1 MTINEMKELALYAA
15 KGTAPANYSTQ
26 NVNDAL
32 VEGLRELAGS
42 VNQFM
47 KNRYDIYEIIIEA
60 ADEVVPQKVIDAV
73 GIFAEVRQVGQG
85 QKALFKT
92 RLGRTRARK
101 FLTQVGLS
109 GVYETFRLD
118 NGSFEVGAYAIGG
131 ACTIDFERMLD
142 GAEDMAELVGLLT
155 EAQTD
160 AVYQQVQKALRAA
173 FAKTG
178 VPANNRAT
186 GATFDSAEMM
196 KLISTVRAYGSGA
209 VIFAPPEFIAA
220 MGADAIVPVG
230 VYSNG
235 TGQNA
240 TIAAATGGVYHPQDI
255 DAIHNTG
262 YINLFRG
269 TPIVQIPQSWVDEK
283 NEETWIDPQ
292 LAYVLPT
299 GGEKVVKVVLEG
311 NTQMYDFV
319 NRDQSMEIH
328 TYRKLGTAI
337 LTYHNWGIYKNT
349 GIPQTYAEQFY
360 V

>member
-1 MTINEMKELALYAA
+1 MTIKEMKELALCAA
-15 KGTAPANYSTQ
+15 KNEAPANYSME

-32 VEGLRELAGS
+32 VEGLREMAGS

-60 ADEVVPQKVIDAV
+60 ADEVVPNKVIDAV

-85 QKALFKT
+85 QKALFRQK
-92 RLGRTRARK
+92 LGKARARK

-118 NGSFEVGAYAIGG
+118 NSTFEVGAYAIGG

-178 VPANNRAT
+178 VPTNNRAT
-186 GATFDSAEMM
+186 GATFSGNEMM

-220 MGADAIVPVG
+220 MGPDAIVPV
-230 VYSNG
+230 NTG
-235 TGQNA
+235 TGQ
-240 TIAAATGGVYHPQDI
+240 GVYHPQDI
-255 DAIHNTG
+255 DAIHNQG

-269 TPIVQIPQSWVDEK
+269 TPIVQIPQSFIDESNTK
-283 NEETWIDPQ
+283 TWIDPQ
-292 LAYVLPT
+292 MAYVLPT
-299 GGEKVVKVVLEG
+299 GGEKVVKVVFEG

-349 GIPQTYAEQFY
+349 GITQTYEEQFNI
-360 V
+360 

>member
-1 MTINEMKELALYAA
+1 MTIKEMKELALCAA
-15 KGTAPANYSTQ
+15 KNEAPANYSME
-26 NVNDAL
+26 NVQDAL
-32 VEGLRELAGS
+32 VEGLREMAGS

-47 KNRYDIYEIIIEA
+47 KNRYDIYEIIIQA
-60 ADEVVPQKVIDAV
+60 ADEVVPKKVIDAV
-73 GIFAEVRQVGQG
+73 GVFADVQQVGQG
-85 QKALFKT
+85 QKALFRT

-118 NGSFEVGAYAIGG
+118 HGYFEVSAHAIGG

-142 GAEDMAELVGLLT
+142 GAEDMADLVSLLV

-160 AVYQQVQKALRAA
+160 AVYQEVQKALRAA
-173 FAKTG
+173 VTKSG
-178 VPANNRAT
+178 VPTNNRAS

-209 VIFAPPEFIAA
+209 VIFAPPEFVAA
-220 MGADAIVPVG
+220 MGADEIAPLPA
-230 VYSNG
+230 NG
-235 TGQNA
+235 A
-240 TIAAATGGVYHPQDI
+240 YGVYHPQDI

-269 TPIVQIPQSWVDEK
+269 TPIVQIPQSFIDE
-283 NEETWIDPQ
+283 NNNRTWIDPQ

-299 GGEKVVKVVLEG
+299 GGEKVVKVVFEG

-328 TYRKLGTAI
+328 TYRKLGVAI

-349 GIPQTYAEQFY
+349 GIADTYEEQFN

>member
-1 MTINEMKELALYAA
+1 MTIKEMKDLALCAA
-15 KGTAPANYSTQ
+15 KNEAPANYSME

-32 VEGLRELAGS
+32 VEGLREMAGS

-60 ADEVVPQKVIDAV
+60 ADEVVPNKVIDAV

-85 QKALFKT
+85 QKALFRQ

-118 NGSFEVGAYAIGG
+118 NATFEVGAHAIGG

-142 GAEDMAELVGLLT
+142 GAEDMADLVGLLT

-160 AVYQQVQKALRAA
+160 AVYQQIQVALRNA
-173 FAKTG
+173 FG
-178 VPANNRAT
+178 VNGIPDNNRAS
-186 GATFDSAEMM
+186 GATFNSDEMM
-196 KLISTVRAYGSGA
+196 KLISTVRSYGNGA

-220 MGADAIVPVG
+220 MGADAIVPIG
-230 VYSNG
+230 TYSNS
-235 TGQNA
+235 T
-240 TIAAATGGVYHPQDI
+240 TIAAATPGVYHPQDI

-269 TPIVQIPQSWVDEK
+269 TPIVQIPQSFVDEK
-283 NEETWIDPQ
+283 NVKTWIDPR

-299 GGEKVVKVVLEG
+299 GGEKVVKVVFEG

-328 TYRKLGTAI
+328 TYRKLGVAI

-349 GIPQTYAEQFY
+349 GITDTYEEQFN

>member
-1 MTINEMKELALYAA
+1 MTIKEMKELALHAA
-15 KGTAPANYSTQ
+15 KNEAPANYSME

-32 VEGLRELAGS
+32 VEGLREMAGS

-85 QKALFKT
+85 QKALFRQ
-92 RLGRTRARK
+92 RLGKTRARK

-118 NGSFEVGAYAIGG
+118 NATFEVGAYAIGG

-173 FAKTG
+173 FSKVG
-178 VPANNRAT
+178 VPTNNRAS
-186 GATFDSAEMM
+186 GATFSGDEMM
-196 KLISTVRAYGSGA
+196 KLISTVRSYGNGA

-220 MGADAIVPVG
+220 MGADAIVPIG
-230 VYSNG
+230 IYDNSS
-235 TGQNA
+235 
-240 TIAAATGGVYHPQDI
+240 TIAAATPGVYHPQDI

-269 TPIVQIPQSWVDEK
+269 TPIIQIPQSFIDEK
-283 NEETWIDPQ
+283 NNKTWIDPR

-299 GGEKVVKVVLEG
+299 GGEKVVKVVFEG

-328 TYRKLGTAI
+328 TYRKLGAAI

-349 GIPQTYAEQFY
+349 GITDTYAEEFN

>member
-1 MTINEMKELALYAA
+1 MTISELKQLAVYAA
-15 KGTAPANYSTQ
+15 KGQAPTEFSVE

-32 VEGLRELAGS
+32 VDGLRELAGS

-60 ADEVVPQKVIDAV
+60 ADEIVPKKVIDAV
-73 GIFAEVRQVGQG
+73 GIFAEVQQVGQG
-85 QKALFKT
+85 QKAMFRT
-92 RLGRTRARK
+92 RLGKMRAKK

-118 NGSFEVGAYAIGG
+118 NSTFELSAHAIGG

-142 GAEDMAELVGLLT
+142 GAENMAELVQILT

-160 AVYQQVQKALRAA
+160 AVYQEVQKALRNA
-173 FAKTG
+173 FQKQG

-186 GATFDSAEMM
+186 GNAFDGEEMM

-220 MGADAIVPVG
+220 MGADAIVPVPQSG
-230 VYSNG
+230 NY
-235 TGQNA
+235 
-240 TIAAATGGVYHPQDI
+240 GGVYHPQDI

-269 TPIVQIPQSWVDEK
+269 TPIVQIPQSFIDES
-283 NEETWIDPQ
+283 NEKTWIDPQ

-299 GGEKVVKVVLEG
+299 GGERVVKVVFEG
-311 NTQMYDFV
+311 QTQMYDFV

-328 TYRKLGTAI
+328 TYRKLGAAI
-337 LTYHNWGIYKNT
+337 LAYHNWAIYRNEGIT
-349 GIPQTYAEQFY
+349 QTYEEVY
-360 V
+360 NV

>member
-1 MTINEMKELALYAA
+1 MTIKEMKELALCAA
-15 KGTAPANYSTQ
+15 KNEAPANYSME

-32 VEGLRELAGS
+32 VEGLREMAGS
-42 VNQFM
+42 INQFM

-60 ADEVVPQKVIDAV
+60 ADEVVPNKVIDAV

-85 QKALFKT
+85 QKALFRQK
-92 RLGRTRARK
+92 LGRTRARK

-118 NGSFEVGAYAIGG
+118 NATFEVGAYAIGG

-173 FAKTG
+173 FSKTN
-178 VPANNRAT
+178 VPENNRAS
-186 GATFDSAEMM
+186 GATFSADEMM
-196 KLISTVRAYGSGA
+196 KLISTVRSYGNGA

-220 MGADAIVPVG
+220 MGADAIVPIG
-230 VYSNG
+230 VYDNSN
-235 TGQNA
+235 
-240 TIAAATGGVYHPQDI
+240 TIAAATPGVYHPQDI

-269 TPIVQIPQSWVDEK
+269 TPIIQIPQSFIDESNTK
-283 NEETWIDPQ
+283 TWIDPR

-299 GGEKVVKVVLEG
+299 GGEKVVKVVFEG

-349 GIPQTYAEQFY
+349 GITDTYAEEFNI
-360 V
+360 

>member
-1 MTINEMKELALYAA
+1 MTIKEMKELALHAA
-15 KGTAPANYSTQ
+15 KNSAPANYTTE

-32 VEGLRELAGS
+32 VEGLRDLAGS

-47 KNRYDIYEIIIEA
+47 KNRYDIYDIIIEA

-118 NGSFEVGAYAIGG
+118 NGTFEVGAYAIGG

-142 GAEDMAELVGLLT
+142 GAEVMADLVSLLT

-173 FAKTG
+173 FEKTG
-178 VPANNRAT
+178 VPENNRAT
-186 GATFDSAEMM
+186 GATFNGAEMM
-196 KLISTVRAYGSGA
+196 KLIATVRAYGSGA
-209 VIFAPPEFIAA
+209 VIFAPPEFVAA
-220 MGADAIVPVG
+220 MGPDAIVPVN
-230 VYSNG
+230 VG
-235 TGQNA
+235 TGQ
-240 TIAAATGGVYHPQDI
+240 GVYHPQDI

-269 TPIVQIPQSWVDEK
+269 TPIIQIPQSWIDEK

-299 GGEKVVKVVLEG
+299 GGEKVVKVVFEG

-349 GIPQTYAEQFY
+349 GIPQTYAEQFEY
-360 V
+360 I